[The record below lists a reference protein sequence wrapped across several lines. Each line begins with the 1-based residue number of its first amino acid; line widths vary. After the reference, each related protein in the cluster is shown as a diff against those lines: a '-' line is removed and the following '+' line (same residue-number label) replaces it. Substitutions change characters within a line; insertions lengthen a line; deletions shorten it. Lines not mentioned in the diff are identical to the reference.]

1 MMNDMGTNQLADRT
15 GDRPITGQRVN
26 HFCSE
31 TVTWFGGMARAL
43 TDFPGGA
50 FQGVRSVFRRGV
62 LFGLV
67 LMLVGCQT
75 PSPTFVSPEEA
86 GPDRTIVLREG
97 DVVRITFPAS
107 PTLNTVQQIRRD
119 GNINLSLVGDVK
131 ASGLSPSEL
140 EKAIIQAYGEQL
152 VSKEVS
158 VTLDSAAFAIF
169 VTGAVLRPGKVM
181 TDRPITILEA
191 IAEAGGFDQSRANV
205 KAVRVMRREGDRSK
219 TYVINLKPAI
229 SGQSTTQFFMRPFD
243 IIHVP
248 ERFSFF

>member
-1 MMNDMGTNQLADRT
+1 MNDMATNQLSDRT
-15 GDRPITGQRVN
+15 GDQPVGGPRVN
-26 HFCSE
+26 KDCQAAVSWFC
-31 TVTWFGGMARAL
+31 GIARVL
-43 TDFPGGA
+43 TDSSGGV
-50 FQGVRSVFRRGV
+50 FRGVRSVLCRGA
-62 LFGLV
+62 LLGLV

-75 PSPTFVSPEEA
+75 PSPTFVPPEEA
-86 GPDRTIVLREG
+86 GPDRTIVLHEG

-140 EKAIIQAYGEQL
+140 EKAIIQAYGDQL

-205 KAVRVMRREGDRSK
+205 KAVRVIRREGDRSK

>member
-1 MMNDMGTNQLADRT
+1 MNDMGTNQIQDRT
-15 GDRPITGQRVN
+15 GDQSVAG
-26 HFCSE
+26 S
-31 TVTWFGGMARAL
+31 TVKHLCQMAVRWLGGVAGAPTNSCR
-43 TDFPGGA
+43 GA
-50 FQGVRSVFRRGV
+50 FRGLRRGLRGGV
-62 LFGLV
+62 LFGVV

-75 PSPTFVSPEEA
+75 PSPTFVPPDEA
-86 GPDRTIVLREG
+86 GPDRTVLLREG

-119 GNINLSLVGDVK
+119 GNINLSLVGDIK
-131 ASGLSPSEL
+131 ASGLSPAEL
-140 EKAIIQAYGEQL
+140 EKAIIQAYGDQL
-152 VSKEVS
+152 VSKEVTVS
-158 VTLDSAAFAIF
+158 LDSAAFAIF

-181 TDRPITILEA
+181 SDRPITILEA

-205 KAVRVMRREGDRSK
+205 KAVRVIRREGDRSK

-248 ERFSFF
+248 EKFSFF

>member
-1 MMNDMGTNQLADRT
+1 MMNDMGTNQISDRT
-15 GDRPITGQRVN
+15 GDQPVGGSRVN
-26 HFCSE
+26 NDCQVTVSRFC
-31 TVTWFGGMARAL
+31 GIARVL
-43 TDFPGGA
+43 TDSSGGV
-50 FQGVRSVFRRGV
+50 FRGVRSVLCRGA
-62 LFGLV
+62 LLGLV
-67 LMLVGCQT
+67 LILVGCQT
-75 PSPTFVSPEEA
+75 PSPTFVPPEEA

-140 EKAIIQAYGEQL
+140 EKAIIQAYGDQL

-205 KAVRVMRREGDRSK
+205 KAVRVIRREGDRSK